1 MEVLG
6 AEEGDDACAKIAR
19 SDLPPPAFSTADSSV
34 IYLIL
39 FLGLLNW
46 MSFMSSRVL
55 MSLYAIEIGA
65 SAAAIGLL
73 IALYGLGPLLLSVHA
88 GKVSDRYGSYWPI
101 VLGSA
106 GIALGLVIPYLV
118 QGIEVLY
125 LSALVMGIALVFLNI
140 ALQHLIA
147 SFGGAEERTRNVSLQ
162 SLAIALGALIGPLLV
177 GVSIDY
183 RGHAP
188 TFLYLSL
195 IVAVSCAAWVACRR
209 VIPHSQRATRLKEGG
224 GVRELLARPDL
235 RRVIVISGLVVAG
248 IDLYT
253 FYMPIYGHS
262 IGLSATMIGVV
273 LGALAAATFVVRTL
287 LPLLV
292 RRWGE
297 DPVMTVSVLLA
308 GMTFL
313 LFPFVQHVG
322 GLLLL
327 SFALGLGL
335 GIGQP
340 LSVIMTYNRSPQG
353 RVGEALGL
361 RFSFVNL
368 THMVIPLAFG
378 TVGSAFGAAS
388 VFLANSVLMLIGGYA
403 HHRGASRRTK
413 E

>member
-1 MEVLG
+1 M
-6 AEEGDDACAKIAR
+6 
-19 SDLPPPAFSTADSSV
+19 V

-39 FLGLLNW
+39 FLGMLNW

-55 MSLYAIEIGA
+55 MSLYAIELGA
-65 SAAAIGLL
+65 STAAIGLL

-118 QGIEVLY
+118 DGIEVLY
-125 LSALVMGIALVFLNI
+125 LSALVVGVALVFLNI
-140 ALQHLIA
+140 ALQHLVA
-147 SFGGAEERTRNVSLQ
+147 SFGDAEARTRNVSLQ

-177 GVSIDY
+177 GVSIDH
-183 RGHAP
+183 RGHGP
-188 TFLYLSL
+188 TFLYLAL
-195 IVAVSCAAWVACRR
+195 IVAVSCAGWVACRR
-209 VIPHSQRATRLKEGG
+209 VIPHSRRAARLKEGG
-224 GVRELLARPDL
+224 GVRELLAQPDL

-253 FYMPIYGHS
+253 FYMPIYGHA

-297 DPVMTVSVLLA
+297 DPVMTVSVLVA
-308 GMTFL
+308 GVTFL
-313 LFPFVQHVG
+313 LFPFVQHIA

-388 VFLANSVLMLIGGYA
+388 VFLANSALMLIGGYA
-403 HHRGASRRTK
+403 HHRGASRQTK

>member
-1 MEVLG
+1 
-6 AEEGDDACAKIAR
+6 
-19 SDLPPPAFSTADSSV
+19 LPHSAIPAADSIV

-39 FLGLLNW
+39 FLGMLNW

-55 MSLYAIEIGA
+55 MSLYAIELGA
-65 SAAAIGLL
+65 SAAAIGVL
-73 IALYGLGPLLLSVHA
+73 IALYGLGPLVLSVHA
-88 GKVSDRYGSYWPI
+88 GKVSDGHGSYRPI

-106 GIALGLVIPYLV
+106 GIALGLILPYLV
-118 QGIEVLY
+118 GGIEVLF
-125 LSALVMGIALVFLNI
+125 LSALVVGVALVYINI
-140 ALQHLIA
+140 ALQHLVA
-147 SFGGAEERTRNVSLQ
+147 SFSGAEERTRNVSLQ

-177 GVSIDY
+177 GISIDHH
-183 RGHAP
+183 GHVP
-188 TFLYLSL
+188 TFLYLAL
-195 IVAVSCAAWVACRR
+195 TVAVSCAAWVGCRR
-209 VIPHSQRATRLKEGG
+209 VIPHSQHATRPKEGG

-235 RRVIVISGLVVAG
+235 RRVMVVSGLVVAG

-292 RRWGE
+292 RSWGE
-297 DPVMTVSVLLA
+297 DSVMTVSMLLA

-313 LFPFVQHVG
+313 LFPFVEHVA

-340 LSVIMTYNRSPQG
+340 LSVIMTYNRSPQA
-353 RVGEALGL
+353 RAGEALGL
-361 RFSFVNL
+361 RFTFVNL

-378 TVGSAFGAAS
+378 TVGSAFGAPS
-388 VFLANSVLMLIGGYA
+388 VFLANAALMLIGGCA
-403 HHRGASRRTK
+403 HHLGASRRTK

>member
-1 MEVLG
+1 MSIGTVLLIVLCNMSSFRASKVVISLFAIELG
-6 AEEGDDACAKIAR
+6 ASQITIGTMIAMYSLLPALLAMYAGR
-19 SDLPPPAFSTADSSV
+19 LSDRLGVRVPMLAGSLGVAA
-34 IYLIL
+34 
-39 FLGLLNW
+39 GLLLPW
-46 MSFMSSRVL
+46 LSPAL
-55 MSLYAIEIGA
+55 PALYASAALIGA
-65 SAAAIGLL
+65 SHMFFNISAQNL
-73 IALYGLGPLLLSVHA
+73 V
-88 GKVSDRYGSYWPI
+88 GS
-101 VLGSA
+101 L
-106 GIALGLVIPYLV
+106 
-118 QGIEVLY
+118 
-125 LSALVMGIALVFLNI
+125 
-140 ALQHLIA
+140 
-147 SFGGAEERTRNVSLQ
+147 GGAEERTRNVSLQ
-162 SLAIALGALIGPLLV
+162 SLAIALGGLIGPLLV
-177 GVSIDY
+177 GVSIDH
-183 RGHAP
+183 RGHVP
-188 TFLYLSL
+188 TFLYLAL
-195 IVAVSCAAWVACRR
+195 IVAASSAAWVACRR
-209 VIPHSQRATRLKEGG
+209 VIPHSQRAARPKEGG
-224 GVRELLARPDL
+224 GVREMLAQPDL
-235 RRVIVISGLVVAG
+235 RRVILISGLVVAG

-313 LFPFVQHVG
+313 LFPFVQNVG

-361 RFSFVNL
+361 RFTFVNL

-388 VFLANSVLMLIGGYA
+388 VFLANSA
-403 HHRGASRRTK
+403 
-413 E
+413 

>member
-1 MEVLG
+1 
-6 AEEGDDACAKIAR
+6 
-19 SDLPPPAFSTADSSV
+19 
-34 IYLIL
+34 
-39 FLGLLNW
+39 
-46 MSFMSSRVL
+46 MSSRVL

-106 GIALGLVIPYLV
+106 GVALGLVIPYFV
-118 QGIEVLY
+118 PRIEVLY
-125 LSALVMGIALVFLNI
+125 LSALVMGVALVFFNI
-140 ALQHLIA
+140 AIQHLVA

-162 SLAIALGALIGPLLV
+162 SLAIALGGVIGPLLV

-183 RGHAP
+183 RGHVA
-188 TFLYLSL
+188 TFLYLAL
-195 IVAVSCAAWVACRR
+195 MVAVSSAAWVVCRR
-209 VIPHSQRATRLKEGG
+209 VIPHSRRAARPKEGG
-224 GVRELLARPDL
+224 GVRELLAQPDL
-235 RRVIVISGLVVAG
+235 RRVILISGLVVAG

-313 LFPFVQHVG
+313 LFPFVQNVA

-353 RVGEALGL
+353 RAGEALGL

-378 TVGSAFGAAS
+378 SVGSAFGAAS
-388 VFLANSVLMLIGGYA
+388 VFLANSVLLLIGGYA
-403 HHRGASRRTK
+403 HHRGSLPGRQDARRG
-413 E
+413 